1 MIFDNFYDM
10 IKIKKSFEIIQ
21 NFLIIYMNYLKIYKN
36 SINLSNYQRKRER
49 IMKNQ
54 KIERILNELNIE
66 LRYFNEF
73 SEIGLK
79 ISEFRELSDNEEFN
93 QNFQII
99 DEEKNLKIIR
109 DLKNNQN
116 ILKIKIIQIHIQKNQ
131 DIKLEMIKIDRY
143 NLKLIYHMKK
153 NQKKEYRIF
162 ISYKNSDN
170 KLKRFRLLN
179 EDIMKI
185 QNNEKKMRNYL
196 NNIIEEKNIQIIDKF
211 IKEKSEN

>member
-1 MIFDNFYDM
+1 
-10 IKIKKSFEIIQ
+10 
-21 NFLIIYMNYLKIYKN
+21 MNYLNISIN

-196 NNIIEEKNIQIIDKF
+196 KNIIEEKNIQIIDKF
-211 IKEKSEN
+211 SKEKSEN

>member
-1 MIFDNFYDM
+1 
-10 IKIKKSFEIIQ
+10 
-21 NFLIIYMNYLKIYKN
+21 
-36 SINLSNYQRKRER
+36 
-49 IMKNQ
+49 MKNQ
-54 KIERILNELNIE
+54 KIERIMNELNID
-66 LRYFNEF
+66 LRYSNED
-73 SEIGLK
+73 SEINLK
-79 ISEFRELSDNEEFN
+79 ISEFRELSDNDEFN

-99 DEEKNLKIIR
+99 DIEKNQKIIK

-131 DIKLEMIKIDRY
+131 DIKLEMMKIDRY

-196 NNIIEEKNIQIIDKF
+196 KNIIEEKNIQMIDKF
-211 IKEKSEN
+211 IKEKSENWFKKRGDIRKWENF

>member
-1 MIFDNFYDM
+1 
-10 IKIKKSFEIIQ
+10 
-21 NFLIIYMNYLKIYKN
+21 MNYLNISIN

-109 DLKNNQN
+109 NIENNQN

-131 DIKLEMIKIDRY
+131 DIKLEMMKIDRY

-179 EDIMKI
+179 DDIMKI

-196 NNIIEEKNIQIIDKF
+196 KNIIEEKNIQIIDKF
-211 IKEKSEN
+211 IREKSEN

>member
-1 MIFDNFYDM
+1 
-10 IKIKKSFEIIQ
+10 
-21 NFLIIYMNYLKIYKN
+21 MNYLKIYKN

-54 KIERILNELNIE
+54 KIERILNELNID
-66 LRYFNEF
+66 LRYSNED
-73 SEIGLK
+73 SEINLK

-99 DEEKNLKIIR
+99 DIEKNQKIIR
-109 DLKNNQN
+109 DINNNQN
-116 ILKIKIIQIHIQKNQ
+116 ILKIRIIQIHIQKNQ
-131 DIKLEMIKIDRY
+131 DIKIDMKKIDRY
-143 NLKLIYHMKK
+143 NLKLIYHLKK

>member
-1 MIFDNFYDM
+1 
-10 IKIKKSFEIIQ
+10 
-21 NFLIIYMNYLKIYKN
+21 MNYLKIYKN

-79 ISEFRELSDNEEFN
+79 ISEFRELSENEEFN

-131 DIKLEMIKIDRY
+131 DIKLEMMKIDRY

-179 EDIMKI
+179 EDIIKI

-196 NNIIEEKNIQIIDKF
+196 KNIIEEKNIQMIDKF

>member
-1 MIFDNFYDM
+1 
-10 IKIKKSFEIIQ
+10 
-21 NFLIIYMNYLKIYKN
+21 MNYLKIYKN

-54 KIERILNELNIE
+54 KIERILEKLNID
-66 LRYFNEF
+66 LRYSNED
-73 SEIGLK
+73 SEINLK
-79 ISEFRELSDNEEFN
+79 ISEFRELSDNDEFN

-131 DIKLEMIKIDRY
+131 DIKLEMMKIDRY

-196 NNIIEEKNIQIIDKF
+196 KNIIEEKNIQIIDKF

>member
-1 MIFDNFYDM
+1 
-10 IKIKKSFEIIQ
+10 
-21 NFLIIYMNYLKIYKN
+21 MNYLKIYKN

-54 KIERILNELNIE
+54 KIERILEKLNID
-66 LRYFNEF
+66 LRYSNED
-73 SEIGLK
+73 SEINLK
-79 ISEFRELSDNEEFN
+79 ISEFRELSDNDEFN

-131 DIKLEMIKIDRY
+131 DIKLEMMKIDRY

-179 EDIMKI
+179 EDIIKI

-196 NNIIEEKNIQIIDKF
+196 KNIIEEKNIQIIDKF

>member
-1 MIFDNFYDM
+1 
-10 IKIKKSFEIIQ
+10 
-21 NFLIIYMNYLKIYKN
+21 
-36 SINLSNYQRKRER
+36 
-49 IMKNQ
+49 MKNQ

-131 DIKLEMIKIDRY
+131 DIKLEMMKIDRY

-196 NNIIEEKNIQIIDKF
+196 KNIIEEKNIQIIDKF
-211 IKEKSEN
+211 IKEKSENWLKKRGDIRKWENF

>member
-1 MIFDNFYDM
+1 
-10 IKIKKSFEIIQ
+10 
-21 NFLIIYMNYLKIYKN
+21 MNYLNISIN

-131 DIKLEMIKIDRY
+131 DIKLEMMKIDRY

-179 EDIMKI
+179 DDIMKI

-196 NNIIEEKNIQIIDKF
+196 KNIIEEKNIQIIDKF
-211 IKEKSEN
+211 IREKSEN

>member
-1 MIFDNFYDM
+1 
-10 IKIKKSFEIIQ
+10 
-21 NFLIIYMNYLKIYKN
+21 MNYLNISIN

-131 DIKLEMIKIDRY
+131 DIKLEMMKIDRY

-196 NNIIEEKNIQIIDKF
+196 KNIIEEKNIQIIDKF

>member
-79 ISEFRELSDNEEFN
+79 ISEFRELLS
-93 QNFQII
+93 
-99 DEEKNLKIIR
+99 L
-109 DLKNNQN
+109 L
-116 ILKIKIIQIHIQKNQ
+116 
-131 DIKLEMIKIDRY
+131 IKL
-143 NLKLIYHMKK
+143 
-153 NQKKEYRIF
+153 
-162 ISYKNSDN
+162 
-170 KLKRFRLLN
+170 
-179 EDIMKI
+179 
-185 QNNEKKMRNYL
+185 
-196 NNIIEEKNIQIIDKF
+196 
-211 IKEKSEN
+211 KSFLHSI

>member
-1 MIFDNFYDM
+1 
-10 IKIKKSFEIIQ
+10 
-21 NFLIIYMNYLKIYKN
+21 MNYLNISIN

-109 DLKNNQN
+109 NIENNQN

-131 DIKLEMIKIDRY
+131 DIKIDMKKIDRY
-143 NLKLIYHMKK
+143 NLKLIYHLKK

>member
-1 MIFDNFYDM
+1 
-10 IKIKKSFEIIQ
+10 
-21 NFLIIYMNYLKIYKN
+21 MNYLKIYKN

-109 DLKNNQN
+109 NIENNQN

-131 DIKLEMIKIDRY
+131 DIKLEMMKIDRY

-179 EDIMKI
+179 DDIMKI

-196 NNIIEEKNIQIIDKF
+196 KNIIEEKNIQIIDKF

>member
-1 MIFDNFYDM
+1 
-10 IKIKKSFEIIQ
+10 
-21 NFLIIYMNYLKIYKN
+21 MNYLKIYKN

-131 DIKLEMIKIDRY
+131 DIKLEMMKIDRY

-196 NNIIEEKNIQIIDKF
+196 KNIIEEKNIQIIDKF

>member
-1 MIFDNFYDM
+1 
-10 IKIKKSFEIIQ
+10 
-21 NFLIIYMNYLKIYKN
+21 
-36 SINLSNYQRKRER
+36 
-49 IMKNQ
+49 MKNQ

-109 DLKNNQN
+109 NIENNQN

-131 DIKLEMIKIDRY
+131 DIKLEIGKIY
-143 NLKLIYHMKK
+143 
-153 NQKKEYRIF
+153 QVRITD
-162 ISYKNSDN
+162 S
-170 KLKRFRLLN
+170 
-179 EDIMKI
+179 
-185 QNNEKKMRNYL
+185 
-196 NNIIEEKNIQIIDKF
+196 EEFDLYGVV
-211 IKEKSEN
+211 E

>member
-1 MIFDNFYDM
+1 
-10 IKIKKSFEIIQ
+10 
-21 NFLIIYMNYLKIYKN
+21 MNYLNISIN

-109 DLKNNQN
+109 NIENNQN

-131 DIKLEMIKIDRY
+131 DIKLEMMKIDRY

-196 NNIIEEKNIQIIDKF
+196 KNIIEEKNIQMIDKF

>member
-1 MIFDNFYDM
+1 
-10 IKIKKSFEIIQ
+10 
-21 NFLIIYMNYLKIYKN
+21 
-36 SINLSNYQRKRER
+36 
-49 IMKNQ
+49 MKNQ

-109 DLKNNQN
+109 NIENNQN

-131 DIKLEMIKIDRY
+131 DIKIDMKKIDRY
-143 NLKLIYHMKK
+143 NLKLIYHLKK

>member
-1 MIFDNFYDM
+1 
-10 IKIKKSFEIIQ
+10 
-21 NFLIIYMNYLKIYKN
+21 MNYLNISIN

-54 KIERILNELNIE
+54 KIERILEKLNID
-66 LRYFNEF
+66 LRYSNED
-73 SEIGLK
+73 SEINLK

-131 DIKLEMIKIDRY
+131 DIKLEMMKIDRY

-179 EDIMKI
+179 EDIIKI

-196 NNIIEEKNIQIIDKF
+196 KNIIEEKNIQIIDKF
-211 IKEKSEN
+211 IREKSEN

>member
-1 MIFDNFYDM
+1 
-10 IKIKKSFEIIQ
+10 
-21 NFLIIYMNYLKIYKN
+21 MNYLNISIN

-93 QNFQII
+93 QNFQLI

-109 DLKNNQN
+109 NIENNQN

-131 DIKLEMIKIDRY
+131 DIKLEMMKIDRY

-196 NNIIEEKNIQIIDKF
+196 KNIIEEKNIQIIDKF

>member
-1 MIFDNFYDM
+1 
-10 IKIKKSFEIIQ
+10 
-21 NFLIIYMNYLKIYKN
+21 MNYLKIYKN

-109 DLKNNQN
+109 NIENNQN

-131 DIKLEMIKIDRY
+131 DIKLEMMKIDRY

-179 EDIMKI
+179 EDIIKI

-196 NNIIEEKNIQIIDKF
+196 KNIIEEKNIQIIDKF

>member
-109 DLKNNQN
+109 NIENNQN

-131 DIKLEMIKIDRY
+131 DIKLEMMKIDRY
-143 NLKLIYHMKK
+143 NLKLIYHLKK

-196 NNIIEEKNIQIIDKF
+196 KNIIEEKNIQIIDKF

>member
-1 MIFDNFYDM
+1 
-10 IKIKKSFEIIQ
+10 
-21 NFLIIYMNYLKIYKN
+21 MNYLKIYKN

-131 DIKLEMIKIDRY
+131 DIKLEMMKIDRY

-179 EDIMKI
+179 DDIMKI

-196 NNIIEEKNIQIIDKF
+196 KNIIEEKNIQIIDKF

>member
-1 MIFDNFYDM
+1 M

-79 ISEFRELSDNEEFN
+79 ISEFRELSENEEFN

-109 DLKNNQN
+109 NIENNQN

-131 DIKLEMIKIDRY
+131 DIKLEMMKIDRY
-143 NLKLIYHMKK
+143 NLKLIYHLKK

-196 NNIIEEKNIQIIDKF
+196 KNIIEEKNIQIIDKF

>member
-1 MIFDNFYDM
+1 
-10 IKIKKSFEIIQ
+10 
-21 NFLIIYMNYLKIYKN
+21 MNYLKIYKN

-79 ISEFRELSDNEEFN
+79 ISEFRELSENEEFN

-196 NNIIEEKNIQIIDKF
+196 KNIIEEKNIQIIDKF

>member
-1 MIFDNFYDM
+1 
-10 IKIKKSFEIIQ
+10 
-21 NFLIIYMNYLKIYKN
+21 
-36 SINLSNYQRKRER
+36 
-49 IMKNQ
+49 MKNQ
-54 KIERILNELNIE
+54 KIERIMNELNID
-66 LRYFNEF
+66 LRYSNED
-73 SEIGLK
+73 SEINLK
-79 ISEFRELSDNEEFN
+79 ISEFRELSDNDEFN

-99 DEEKNLKIIR
+99 DEEKNQKIIR
-109 DLKNNQN
+109 DINNNQN
-116 ILKIKIIQIHIQKNQ
+116 ILKIRIIQIHIQKNQ
-131 DIKLEMIKIDRY
+131 DIKLEMMKIDRY

-196 NNIIEEKNIQIIDKF
+196 KNIIEEKNIQMIDKF
-211 IKEKSEN
+211 IREKSEN

>member
-1 MIFDNFYDM
+1 
-10 IKIKKSFEIIQ
+10 
-21 NFLIIYMNYLKIYKN
+21 MNYLNISIN

-109 DLKNNQN
+109 NIENNQN

-196 NNIIEEKNIQIIDKF
+196 KNIIEEKNIQIIDKF

>member
-1 MIFDNFYDM
+1 
-10 IKIKKSFEIIQ
+10 
-21 NFLIIYMNYLKIYKN
+21 MNYLNISIN

-196 NNIIEEKNIQIIDKF
+196 KNIIEEKNIQIIDKF

>member
-1 MIFDNFYDM
+1 
-10 IKIKKSFEIIQ
+10 
-21 NFLIIYMNYLKIYKN
+21 MNYLNISIN
-36 SINLSNYQRKRER
+36 SINLSNYQREREK

-54 KIERILNELNIE
+54 KIERIMNELNID
-66 LRYFNEF
+66 LRYSNED
-73 SEIGLK
+73 SEINLK
-79 ISEFRELSDNEEFN
+79 ISEFRELSDNDEFN

-99 DEEKNLKIIR
+99 DIEKNQKIIR
-109 DLKNNQN
+109 DINNNQN

-131 DIKLEMIKIDRY
+131 DIKLEMMKIDRY

-196 NNIIEEKNIQIIDKF
+196 KNIIEEKNIQMIDKF
-211 IKEKSEN
+211 IREKSEN

>member
-1 MIFDNFYDM
+1 
-10 IKIKKSFEIIQ
+10 
-21 NFLIIYMNYLKIYKN
+21 MNYLKIYKN

-54 KIERILNELNIE
+54 KIERIMNELNID
-66 LRYFNEF
+66 LRYSNED
-73 SEIGLK
+73 SEINLK
-79 ISEFRELSDNEEFN
+79 ISEFRELSDNDEFN

-99 DEEKNLKIIR
+99 DIEKNQKIIR
-109 DLKNNQN
+109 DINNNQN
-116 ILKIKIIQIHIQKNQ
+116 ILKIRIIQIHIQKNQ
-131 DIKLEMIKIDRY
+131 DIKLEMMKIDRY
-143 NLKLIYHMKK
+143 NLKLIYHLKK

-196 NNIIEEKNIQIIDKF
+196 KNIIEEKNIQMIDKF
-211 IKEKSEN
+211 IREKSEN

>member
-1 MIFDNFYDM
+1 
-10 IKIKKSFEIIQ
+10 
-21 NFLIIYMNYLKIYKN
+21 MNYLNISIN

-54 KIERILNELNIE
+54 KIERILEKLNID
-66 LRYFNEF
+66 LRYSNED
-73 SEIGLK
+73 SEINLK

-131 DIKLEMIKIDRY
+131 DIKLEMMKIDRY

-196 NNIIEEKNIQIIDKF
+196 KNIIEEKNIQIIDKF
-211 IKEKSEN
+211 IREKSEN

>member
-1 MIFDNFYDM
+1 
-10 IKIKKSFEIIQ
+10 
-21 NFLIIYMNYLKIYKN
+21 MNYLKIYKN

-79 ISEFRELSDNEEFN
+79 ISEFRELSENEEFN

-109 DLKNNQN
+109 NIENNQN

-131 DIKLEMIKIDRY
+131 DIKLEMMKIDRY

-179 EDIMKI
+179 EDIIKI

-196 NNIIEEKNIQIIDKF
+196 KNIIEEKNIQIIDKF

>member
-1 MIFDNFYDM
+1 
-10 IKIKKSFEIIQ
+10 
-21 NFLIIYMNYLKIYKN
+21 MNYLNISIN

-54 KIERILNELNIE
+54 KIERILNELNID
-66 LRYFNEF
+66 LRYSNED
-73 SEIGLK
+73 SEINLK
-79 ISEFRELSDNEEFN
+79 ISEFRELSDNDEFN

-99 DEEKNLKIIR
+99 DEEKNQKIIR
-109 DLKNNQN
+109 DINNNQN
-116 ILKIKIIQIHIQKNQ
+116 ILKIRIIQIHIQKNQ
-131 DIKLEMIKIDRY
+131 DIKLEMMKIDRY
-143 NLKLIYHMKK
+143 NLKLIYHLKK

-179 EDIMKI
+179 DEIMKI

-196 NNIIEEKNIQIIDKF
+196 KNIIEEKNIQMIDKF
-211 IKEKSEN
+211 IREKSEN

>member
-1 MIFDNFYDM
+1 
-10 IKIKKSFEIIQ
+10 
-21 NFLIIYMNYLKIYKN
+21 MNYLKIYKN

-79 ISEFRELSDNEEFN
+79 ISEFRELSENEEFN

-196 NNIIEEKNIQIIDKF
+196 KNIIEEKNIQSKKNQKIDLDF
-211 IKEKSEN
+211 RELSENY

>member
-1 MIFDNFYDM
+1 
-10 IKIKKSFEIIQ
+10 
-21 NFLIIYMNYLKIYKN
+21 MNYLNISIN

-109 DLKNNQN
+109 NIENNQN

-131 DIKLEMIKIDRY
+131 DIKLEMMKIDRY

-179 EDIMKI
+179 EDIIKI

-196 NNIIEEKNIQIIDKF
+196 KNIIEEKNIQIIDKF
-211 IKEKSEN
+211 IREKSEN

>member
-1 MIFDNFYDM
+1 
-10 IKIKKSFEIIQ
+10 
-21 NFLIIYMNYLKIYKN
+21 MNYLNISIN

-54 KIERILNELNIE
+54 KIERILEKLNIE

-79 ISEFRELSDNEEFN
+79 ISEFRELSDNEEFI

-109 DLKNNQN
+109 NIENNQN

-131 DIKLEMIKIDRY
+131 DIKLEMMKIDRY

-196 NNIIEEKNIQIIDKF
+196 KNIIEEKNIQIIDKY

>member
-1 MIFDNFYDM
+1 
-10 IKIKKSFEIIQ
+10 
-21 NFLIIYMNYLKIYKN
+21 MNYLNISIN

-54 KIERILNELNIE
+54 KIERILEKLNIE

-109 DLKNNQN
+109 NIENNQN

-131 DIKLEMIKIDRY
+131 DIKLEMMKIDRY

-196 NNIIEEKNIQIIDKF
+196 KNIIEEKNIQIIDKY

>member
-1 MIFDNFYDM
+1 
-10 IKIKKSFEIIQ
+10 
-21 NFLIIYMNYLKIYKN
+21 MNYLNISIN

-109 DLKNNQN
+109 NIENNQN

-131 DIKLEMIKIDRY
+131 DIKLEMMKIDRY

-196 NNIIEEKNIQIIDKF
+196 KNIIEEKNIQIIDKF